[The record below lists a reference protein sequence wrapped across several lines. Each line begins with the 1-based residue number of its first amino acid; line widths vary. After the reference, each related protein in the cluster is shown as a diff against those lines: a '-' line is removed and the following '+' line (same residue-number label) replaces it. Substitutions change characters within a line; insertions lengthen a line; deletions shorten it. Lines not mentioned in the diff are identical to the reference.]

1 MLDRT
6 LKSNTMTFSNL
17 ILDQKTGATS
27 PSPEREGRVHFVVV
41 PPRNGNPA
49 QRNPHREP
57 ISHQHCKEAVERHF
71 ERDLPYLRVRY
82 SLDDLAETTGIPRHR
97 LSAFFMKEYGV
108 SFPSLL
114 NRYRIAFLE
123 QNLERPDWQRY
134 TLEGIGR
141 ECGFNSRNSFIKS
154 VKKFMGKKPSELL
167 RNRED

>member
-1 MLDRT
+1 
-6 LKSNTMTFSNL
+6 MTFTNL
-17 ILDQKTGATS
+17 LLEQKTGNAVH
-27 PSPEREGRVHFVVV
+27 SPEREGRVHIIVV
-41 PPRNGNPA
+41 PTRTAHPA
-49 QRNPHREP
+49 QRSSNREP
-57 ISHQHCKEAVERHF
+57 ISHQYCKEAVEQHF
-71 ERDLPYLRVRY
+71 DKSQPYLRTRY
-82 SLDDLAETTGIPRHR
+82 SLDDLAGTTGIPRHR

-123 QNLERPDWQRY
+123 QNLERQEWQRY

-154 VKKFMGKKPSELL
+154 VKKFLGKKPSELL